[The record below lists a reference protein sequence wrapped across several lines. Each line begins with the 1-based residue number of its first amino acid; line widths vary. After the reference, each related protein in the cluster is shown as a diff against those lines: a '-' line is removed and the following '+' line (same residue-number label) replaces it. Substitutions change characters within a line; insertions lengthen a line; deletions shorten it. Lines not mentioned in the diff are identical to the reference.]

1 MRCPYCQDEDD
12 RVVNSRSTEGGE
24 AVKRRRECNNCSRR
38 YTTYE
43 RVEEKPLKVIKK
55 DGSREE
61 FSRQKLREGLERAC
75 EKRSVSADTIDAVV
89 SEMETTLREEFER
102 EVPAEEVGKLVMKRL
117 RELDS
122 IAYIRFA
129 SVYRNFKDVTD
140 FAEEAQTVLREE
152 EEADD
157 GQDDEQD

>member
-1 MRCPYCQDEDD
+1 MRCPYCQEEDD

-43 RVEEKPLKVIKK
+43 RVEEKPLKVVKK

-61 FSRQKLREGLERAC
+61 FSRQKLREGLDRAC
-75 EKRSVSADTIDAVV
+75 EKRPVSTDAIDSVV
-89 SEMETTLREEFER
+89 SELETTLREKFER
-102 EVPAEEVGKLVMKRL
+102 EVPAEQVGKMVMEKL

-122 IAYIRFA
+122 VAYIRFA

-140 FAEEAQTVLREE
+140 FAEEAQTMLQEE
-152 EEADD
+152 ESDRN
-157 GQDDEQD
+157 DEQK